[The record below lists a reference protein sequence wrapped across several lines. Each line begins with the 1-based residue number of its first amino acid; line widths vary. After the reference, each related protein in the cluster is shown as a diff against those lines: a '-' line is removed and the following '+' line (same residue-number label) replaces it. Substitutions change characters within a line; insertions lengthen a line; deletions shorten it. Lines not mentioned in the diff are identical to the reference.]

1 MNIDFSSSPGF
12 SAYVVL
18 LLVSGIAM
26 LVIAALNS
34 SGQTTGWRIFNAIVG
49 VGFFGYGIYLGF
61 VFTGGSYLILF
72 KVFILPVA
80 LIVNFFRSRK
90 SRHADAAAPQAY
102 VPTQGAPQPYDA
114 AAPYVPT
121 QGAPQPY
128 DAAAPYAYAPQ
139 APQQPMPQQTTPYQ
153 PTQPQGVQPPVP
165 QAPQG

>member
-18 LLVSGIAM
+18 LLISGIAM

-34 SGQTTGWRIFNAIVG
+34 SGQTTGWRIFNAVVG

-90 SRHADAAAPQAY
+90 SRQTDAAAPQMY
-102 VPTQGAPQPYDA
+102 VPTQGVPQ
-114 AAPYVPT
+114 
-121 QGAPQPY
+121 QY
-128 DAAAPYAYAPQ
+128 DAAAPYAYTPQ
-139 APQQPMPQQTTPYQ
+139 APVTPQQTTPYQ
-153 PTQPQGVQPPVP
+153 PTQPAQPPVP

>member
-1 MNIDFSSSPGF
+1 MNIDFSNSPGF

-26 LVIAALNS
+26 LIIAALNS
-34 SGQTTGWRIFNAIVG
+34 SGQTAGWRIFNAIVG

-90 SRHADAAAPQAY
+90 SRQSDAAAPQMY
-102 VPTQGAPQPYDA
+102 VPTQGMPQ
-114 AAPYVPT
+114 
-121 QGAPQPY
+121 QPY
-128 DAAAPYAYAPQ
+128 DAAAPYASV
-139 APQQPMPQQTTPYQ
+139 PQQQMPQQTTPYQ
-153 PTQPQGVQPPVP
+153 PTQPQAAQPPVP